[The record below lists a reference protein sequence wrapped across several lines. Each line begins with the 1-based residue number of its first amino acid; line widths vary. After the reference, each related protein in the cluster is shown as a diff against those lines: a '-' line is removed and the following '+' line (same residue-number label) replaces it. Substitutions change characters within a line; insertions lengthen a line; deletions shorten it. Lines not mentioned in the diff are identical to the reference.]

1 MKDIILEMV
10 VSEKR
15 NRINGLRVA
24 TQVLGMTLI
33 DFGFVA
39 NGYGDSKNLH
49 SHRYQSSSTAEFRSN
64 ISECNFHVCYAVIRG
79 FLIVYKIK

>member
-39 NGYGDSKNLH
+39 NGYGDSKNLRKH
-49 SHRYQSSSTAEFRSN
+49 
-64 ISECNFHVCYAVIRG
+64 
-79 FLIVYKIK
+79 